1 MWLPSALKESMKDE
15 LISAAN
21 ELGIN
26 GEEFVSKIADEKCA
40 TTEEEVVEYI
50 TANGHPALT
59 MESMF

>member
-1 MWLPSALKESMKDE
+1 MKDE
-15 LISAAN
+15 LVSAAN
-21 ELGIN
+21 ALGMN

-40 TTEEEVVEYI
+40 TTEEEVMEYI